1 MVSSPCARAPVER
14 TIDGS
19 AQQARRRCFA
29 ASRSKVPGAV
39 LEHRHEIC
47 ASTLR
52 GNEAQ
57 ASASSDLAFGER
69 RSWANGL
76 EIGDIVREPTSCVF
90 FYVAAGWQRSHDCHT
105 GSLLLRGYEDQRD
118 PDEMPNTRA
127 D

>member
-1 MVSSPCARAPVER
+1 
-14 TIDGS
+14 
-19 AQQARRRCFA
+19 
-29 ASRSKVPGAV
+29 VPGAV

-52 GNEAQ
+52 GNEAE
-57 ASASSDLAFGER
+57 ASASSDLAFGEM
-69 RSWANGL
+69 RSWANAL

-105 GSLLLRGYEDQRD
+105 GSLLFRGSDDQRD
-118 PDEMPNTRA
+118 PDEIQDTRV